1 LFAVNA
7 ESEMSHFLLLIFAII
22 FGSSFFSLILIT
34 DYFSSNH
41 VNAFAQKANSSSIKE
56 IIDKMVSDTLGGM
69 MNNTIAN
76 LMKNA
81 PSAALINHSS
91 SPQNKFPS
99 SIDIS
104 HVPSSLPYDQQAS
117 MNPSLTSTQK
127 TGANSNNEINGR
139 LADNPKRTT
148 INDFKIQ
155 QINLTN
161 MKTGKEINE
170 NSSSSNLIKDQ
181 PTNNTQQSN
190 NFFNE
195 IMHKLRQLFFHSIN

>member
-7 ESEMSHFLLLIFAII
+7 ESEMSRFLLLIFVIA

-34 DYFSSNH
+34 DYFSLID

-69 MNNTIAN
+69 MNDTIAN

-81 PSAALINHSS
+81 PDAALINDSS

-104 HVPSSLPYDQQAS
+104 HVPNSLPYDQQAS
-117 MNPSLTSTQK
+117 MNPSLPSTHK
-127 TGANSNNEINGR
+127 AGATSNNETNGT
-139 LADNPKRTT
+139 LTDNPKRST
-148 INDFKIQ
+148 INEFKIQ
-155 QINLTN
+155 QSNLTN

-170 NSSSSNLIKDQ
+170 NSSSNLIKDQ

-190 NFFNE
+190 NFFGE
-195 IMHKLRQLFFHSIN
+195 IMHKLHQLFFHSSN